1 MKRLKP
7 YTSKDMG
14 RALAKSLSLQSKQ
27 AMHRLAK
34 DQKLQQNLKKNHHS
48 KKSLHYDSPY
58 SKAKNASSSKSR
70 SRSKSKR

>member
-14 RALAKSLSLQSKQ
+14 RALAKRLSLQSKQ

-34 DQKLQQNLKKNHHS
+34 DQKLQQNLKKNH
-48 KKSLHYDSPY
+48 
-58 SKAKNASSSKSR
+58 
-70 SRSKSKR
+70 